1 MFIGPDGSPV
11 TSTTFIKSTLDTGYG
26 ALNKRYGCDDAIAE
40 AILNGDPE
48 IEIET
53 VGRSAGRTERVLLDP
68 DGNALYAAL
77 PQEIVFAPD
86 GTEIERREPALADG
100 NIDPDM
106 PPVWSGRMMSRSEAT
121 RRFAFVHNY
130 QVRHVDGLTFDF
142 LFDLAKY
149 LEQADAMALIGSG
162 PKGTGTLLLE
172 RSGVPYRG
180 FLEGRTRGNKYLL
193 IMHLS
198 NMELKRLSCV
208 KEEVDEI

>member
-1 MFIGPDGSPV
+1 MSRWMKLANAKSRWARVRIESRNPRSETMFIGPDGSPV

-48 IEIET
+48 IKIET

-100 NIDPDM
+100 YIDPEDRKS
-106 PPVWSGRMMSRSEAT
+106 V
-121 RRFAFVHNY
+121 V
-130 QVRHVDGLTFDF
+130 
-142 LFDLAKY
+142 
-149 LEQADAMALIGSG
+149 
-162 PKGTGTLLLE
+162 
-172 RSGVPYRG
+172 
-180 FLEGRTRGNKYLL
+180 
-193 IMHLS
+193 
-198 NMELKRLSCV
+198 
-208 KEEVDEI
+208 